1 MNDADRDFLDR
12 HHAAAMITLRP
23 DGTPH
28 VVRVGIAL
36 VDGKLWS
43 SGTRRRVRTKN
54 LRRDP
59 RAALFVF
66 DPSGSAAWAW
76 LALETRVTIHDG
88 PDAPEKSVRLFQAMQ
103 AGMPRQPAPGH
114 LFWERQERTVE
125 EFVRIMEAEERL
137 IYEFDVLRSYGMH

>member
-1 MNDADRDFLDR
+1 MNEHERAFLER

-28 VVRVGIAL
+28 VVRVGTAL

-43 SGTRRRVRTKN
+43 SGTRRRVRTEH

-66 DPSGSAAWAW
+66 DSSGSSPASW
-76 LALETRVTIHDG
+76 LALEATVTILEG
-88 PDAPEKSVRLFQAMQ
+88 PDSPEKSVELFRVMQ
-103 AGMPRQPAPGH
+103 AGMPRRPAPGH
-114 LFWERQERTVE
+114 LFWEGQERTVE
-125 EFVRIMEAEERL
+125 EFVRIMEEEERL
-137 IYEFDVLRSYGMH
+137 IYEFEITRTYGMH